1 MRNEKHA
8 QDSIRIQPQ
17 HYTIDFE
24 NDDVRV
30 MRIKYGPR
38 EKPLI
43 HEYVEGVLVFLTDH
57 HVRFTYPNGKTL
69 ETVAKAGDTLW
80 EPGIKYLPENLS
92 DTPLEMML
100 VEQKNRHNM

>member
-1 MRNEKHA
+1 MRDVKLA
-8 QDSIRIQPQ
+8 QDSIRLQPQ

-38 EKPLI
+38 EKAFMR
-43 HEYVEGVLVFLTDH
+43 EYVEGVLVFLTDH
-57 HVRFTYPNGKTL
+57 HVRFTYPDGKTV
-69 ETVAKAGDTLW
+69 ETFAKVGDTLW

-92 DTPLEMML
+92 DSPLELML
-100 VEQKNRHNM
+100 VQQKNRHDM